1 MTDFLDK
8 HMRRDDVMKMY
19 TKRTP
24 IKASK
29 DYADLKG
36 MDFTKARDLLT
47 KDGFYEHEYGDK
59 DDNNGYAVYRKGDK
73 EVELQYRWIPGKRKG
88 DAHAGKVTNV
98 YVDEDIYGACGK
110 KSVKASN
117 EGRSDLI
124 YVIMVNGNPVAKGSY
139 DAMVKKSY
147 TYNYPVQML
156 KFPKAKLNSLI
167 KMAKDAHRPDPL
179 KFAVNRFINDNTSEY
194 DSLNSATNVRSRR
207 AIKASGRQ
215 LIFPFIVEGEF
226 ADGYTCEVGGNSE
239 AECIEKLGN
248 MESKHGELV
257 WYSGVTDENYEAGK
271 SVYSSSNLRRVTA
284 STKYRIDIYK
294 RNNPD
299 ALIKRVYEM
308 FDSEDEAYE
317 YGESIANG
325 NEVVVNKVNAST
337 KANTIKASTAPKRY
351 EVAIDRG
358 ENESLLVKFFDNQDD
373 AFNYADSVHDRGF
386 AVRITDN
393 ETGETEELGEFESY
407 WNTMTDVESCDNS
420 VTASELSLNLNAEP
434 RWEEWVAY
442 GYDVTGEDVTTD
454 SIDFQDDFRSFITD
468 MFRRY
473 PEIDTIDVYKRGS
486 YENDEYFQTF
496 TRDDVRDMLADAIWN
511 IQHGD
516 VESSVCASTSNQ
528 IPYDM
533 VSTLVILRDYANVE
547 DEDYINNEHKLLVDI
562 ADTLYNVGRGMVTN
576 LSGEYKNLYEMY
588 GEDYFDK
595 VLDDVTAIDSQ
606 MSDQNLNDLIEDYN
620 NRIAA
625 Y

>member
-1 MTDFLDK
+1 
-8 HMRRDDVMKMY
+8 MKMY

-29 DYADLKG
+29 DYDDLKG
-36 MDFTKARDLLT
+36 MDFTKAIDLLT

-59 DDNNGYAVYRKGDK
+59 DNNNGYAVYRKGDK

-98 YVDEDIYGACGK
+98 YVDDNIYGACGK

-194 DSLNSATNVRSRR
+194 ESLNSATKVRSRR
-207 AIKASGRQ
+207 S
-215 LIFPFIVEGEF
+215 
-226 ADGYTCEVGGNSE
+226 
-239 AECIEKLGN
+239 
-248 MESKHGELV
+248 
-257 WYSGVTDENYEAGK
+257 
-271 SVYSSSNLRRVTA
+271 
-284 STKYRIDIYK
+284 
-294 RNNPD
+294 
-299 ALIKRVYEM
+299 
-308 FDSEDEAYE
+308 
-317 YGESIANG
+317 
-325 NEVVVNKVNAST
+325 
-337 KANTIKASTAPKRY
+337 IKASTAPKRY

-407 WNTMTDVESCDNS
+407 WNNMTEVESCDNS
-420 VTASELSLNLNAEP
+420 VTASELYLNLNAEP
-434 RWEEWVAY
+434 R
-442 GYDVTGEDVTTD
+442 
-454 SIDFQDDFRSFITD
+454 
-468 MFRRY
+468 
-473 PEIDTIDVYKRGS
+473 
-486 YENDEYFQTF
+486 
-496 TRDDVRDMLADAIWN
+496 
-511 IQHGD
+511 
-516 VESSVCASTSNQ
+516 
-528 IPYDM
+528 
-533 VSTLVILRDYANVE
+533 
-547 DEDYINNEHKLLVDI
+547 
-562 ADTLYNVGRGMVTN
+562 
-576 LSGEYKNLYEMY
+576 
-588 GEDYFDK
+588 
-595 VLDDVTAIDSQ
+595 
-606 MSDQNLNDLIEDYN
+606 
-620 NRIAA
+620 
-625 Y
+625 